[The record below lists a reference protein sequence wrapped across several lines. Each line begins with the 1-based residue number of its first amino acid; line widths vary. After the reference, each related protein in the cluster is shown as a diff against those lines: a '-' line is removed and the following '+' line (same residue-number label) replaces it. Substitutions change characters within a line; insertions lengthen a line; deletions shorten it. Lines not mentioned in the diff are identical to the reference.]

1 MAGSES
7 EFIRRA
13 ITLDN
18 YTTCVHTDA
27 AAVRQKRNKIK
38 EEEKGGKMLFR
49 AQELCEGRGGL
60 PGLPSLLSLR
70 FLWT

>member
-1 MAGSES
+1 MLDPES

-27 AAVRQKRNKIK
+27 AAVRKKR
-38 EEEKGGKMLFR
+38 EKKAKKGVIG
-49 AQELCEGRGGL
+49 C
-60 PGLPSLLSLR
+60 SDLR
-70 FLWT
+70 SCVKVEVVVLGSRP

>member
-1 MAGSES
+1 MWLDPES
-7 EFIRRA
+7 DLIRRA

-38 EEEKGGKMLFR
+38 EEEREVRRCSEFR
-49 AQELCEGRGGL
+49 SCVKVEVGVLGSR
-60 PGLPSLLSLR
+60 P
-70 FLWT
+70 